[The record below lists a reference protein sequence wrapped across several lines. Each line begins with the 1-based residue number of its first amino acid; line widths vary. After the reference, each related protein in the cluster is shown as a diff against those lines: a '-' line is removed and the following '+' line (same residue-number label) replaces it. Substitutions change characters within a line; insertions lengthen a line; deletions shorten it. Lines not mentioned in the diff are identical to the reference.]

1 MWCSRDES
9 LDESFSETLASDE
22 SLDGWLARK
31 FYDLLQIRQEEL

>member
-1 MWCSRDES
+1 MKV
-9 LDESFSETLASDE
+9 FSETLASDE